1 MLRGCSLYR
10 EKKKEIMIYGTFFL
24 HSISSHDD
32 LINMTVRSPE
42 LLEGI
47 DFAFPF
53 LSLWRLWKAQFHVLI
68 QTNCV
73 QFSAWIT
80 LDGSIISW
88 GWDVQILLHWHH
100 IFLWFFYH
108 RFALYICIAHG
119 RKWSKSSWFIRPA
132 DRKEFEERIELCK
145 VFQFP
150 CLPIACRSPLRSTFM
165 SELIRPLRSRTLPI
179 MDLHSHGRQ
188 NHFKQFRQVAL
199 SFKICGW
206 QDFREG
212 MD

>member
-1 MLRGCSLYR
+1 MLTSSTSIHCIITPVGVTLTTRMSMLRGCSLYR

-73 QFSAWIT
+73 QFSA
-80 LDGSIISW
+80 
-88 GWDVQILLHWHH
+88 
-100 IFLWFFYH
+100 
-108 RFALYICIAHG
+108 
-119 RKWSKSSWFIRPA
+119 
-132 DRKEFEERIELCK
+132 
-145 VFQFP
+145 
-150 CLPIACRSPLRSTFM
+150 
-165 SELIRPLRSRTLPI
+165 
-179 MDLHSHGRQ
+179 
-188 NHFKQFRQVAL
+188 
-199 SFKICGW
+199 
-206 QDFREG
+206 
-212 MD
+212 